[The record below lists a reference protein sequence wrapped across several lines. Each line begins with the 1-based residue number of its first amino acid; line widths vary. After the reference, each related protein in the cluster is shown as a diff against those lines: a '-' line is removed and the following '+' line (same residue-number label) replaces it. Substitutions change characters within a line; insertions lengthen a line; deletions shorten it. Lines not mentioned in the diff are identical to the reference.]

1 MRETRAVA
9 AVNTARDVARRA
21 SRRPTSFAGPALL
34 ERYLEA
40 RQSSGIR
47 PATLR
52 LQRALLGGFLRWLF
66 ERGVRDLRHVAPE
79 DVRAYQ
85 RHLVTYRYRRSRA
98 EGAPKK
104 PLSSRTRYDALAA
117 VRRFFRWLVEVRL
130 LLADPAAAL
139 EPGRRKRF
147 APANVLTEAEARS
160 LLEAPDTQTP
170 IGLRDRALLEL
181 LYSSGLRRA
190 EAAALDLTDVDLTG
204 GTVLVRAGKGGRSR
218 LVPLGENAARVLGLY
233 VEKARPELLR
243 RPGVAALFLC
253 AERCGQ
259 TGNRLSVASI
269 RARIA
274 LVAREAGIERRVT
287 PHALRHS
294 LATHLLR
301 AGASLCHVQAI
312 LGHARIDTTEA
323 YTHLDIGDLARAHA
337 RSHPRGRSGRSLA

>member
-1 MRETRAVA
+1 MAARAA
-9 AVNTARDVARRA
+9 ARGGTRRA
-21 SRRPTSFAGPALL
+21 TSFSGPALL

-47 PATLR
+47 PATVR
-52 LQRALLGGFLRWLF
+52 LQRALLGAFLGWLRG
-66 ERGVRDLRHVAPE
+66 RGVADLRHVAPE

-85 RHLVTYRYRRSRA
+85 RHLATYRYRRSKG
-98 EGAPKK
+98 EGAPRK
-104 PLSSRTRYDALAA
+104 PLAQRSRYDALAA
-117 VRRFFRWLVEVRL
+117 ARRFFRWLVEVRL
-130 LLADPAAAL
+130 LLADPAASL

-147 APANVLTEAEARS
+147 VPANVLTEAEARS
-160 LLEAPDTQTP
+160 LLEAPDTRTP

-190 EAAALDLTDVDLTG
+190 EAASLDLTDVDLTG

-243 RPGVAALFLC
+243 SPGVSALFL
-253 AERCGQ
+253 AADRCGQ
-259 TGNRLSVASI
+259 TGNRLSAASI
-269 RARIA
+269 RAR
-274 LVAREAGIERRVT
+274 VAILAQRAGIERRVT

-301 AGASLCHVQAI
+301 AGASLRHVQAI

-323 YTHLDIGDLARAHA
+323 YTHLDATDLSRAHA
-337 RSHPRGRSGRSLA
+337 RSHPRGKAQQSRLHSAHR